1 MVLNSFFAYNKNSIY
16 LFKDIPLIN
25 IEVITYTYMTK
36 NINILELS
44 SGKDNAIDT
53 PPLKPAHVI
62 T

>member
-1 MVLNSFFAYNKNSIY
+1 M
-16 LFKDIPLIN
+16 PLIS

-44 SGKDNAIDT
+44 SGKDNANAIDT

>member
-1 MVLNSFFAYNKNSIY
+1 
-16 LFKDIPLIN
+16 KDIPLIN